1 MRFFKYL
8 VFIISTIFSIT
19 SYSAVGIGSENAPK
33 TFPTFDAACNSLKQQ
48 YSAGRYEL
56 TGSGNSRVCGLY
68 NNQSHVYSAWLYG
81 GDSSCTAGAT
91 RVTSGSYKLSNW
103 ANENELVSLMNQSA
117 AAFAGTSVCANSC
130 IHEFDYTTN
139 TSGDESNPPIVMAGS
154 YKSTAQSCTTPT
166 QGPTGELK
174 GSGSG
179 TGGDGGDGGGGD
191 TGGGG
196 SDGGC
201 TETGSTATC
210 NGGAGGGGGAGA
222 GGGAGG
228 GGGGSGGQG
237 GAGGAGGAGGQGGK
251 GGDVT
256 VNMKP
261 VVDAVNSMSSSIL
274 NKLSSVASDITG
286 AISDMKTSIT
296 DAIGITN
303 SKVQAVKDEVAAQGQ
318 QTRSEIA
325 KNTAAVNSVKQS
337 VDANTEAVNDMKSAV
352 NQQTKAINDVKASV
366 DANTTAIGAVK
377 AAVDTVK
384 SAVDAVAS
392 KIDKAAAD
400 TVEAVNASASKIISA
415 ISADGNATRQAINAD
430 GDATRKTM
438 TEQGDATRSAINANG
453 QKITDAIKENTEET
467 KKTNSLLDEIKEWLT
482 DEEHSE
488 DTDGLIE
495 VLEQDVDT
503 NMRSDHLNASGS
515 CPSPLQIPIKLFQ
528 THTIE
533 YKYDTFCWAAS
544 VARPW
549 IIFVGMLVAFL
560 IVTGQYRGGA
570 SD

>member
-8 VFIISTIFSIT
+8 IFIILSVISIQSFAANYNW
-19 SYSAVGIGSENAPK
+19 SYGVSGTESSICQNIASYLGKDYKPFKQVMSGQDIVCTLSVYRPFWDDWGSIRDYTA
-33 TFPTFDAACNSLKQQ
+33 TLA
-48 YSAGRYEL
+48 
-56 TGSGNSRVCGLY
+56 
-68 NNQSHVYSAWLYG
+68 
-81 GDSSCTAGAT
+81 SSCTAGETAFLDGYI
-91 RVTSGSYKLSNW
+91 TS
-103 ANENELVSLMNQSA
+103 QSG
-117 AAFAGTSVCANSC
+117 FAPTSVCHSGCVYNSDGGGTA
-130 IHEFDYTTN
+130 FDTPNGNLSWGINATKTGATCSTDTPKGEDKPN
-139 TSGDESNPPIVMAGS
+139 GD
-154 YKSTAQSCTTPT
+154 
-166 QGPTGELK
+166 
-174 GSGSG
+174 G

-201 TETGSTATC
+201 TETGSTVNC
-210 NGGAGGGGGAGA
+210 NGGSGGGGGAGA

-228 GGGGSGGQG
+228 GGGGSGGKG
-237 GAGGAGGAGGQGGK
+237 GDGGAGGAGGQGGK

-256 VNMKP
+256 INMTP
-261 VVDAVNSMSSSIL
+261 VVNAINSMSSSIV
-274 NKLSSVASDITG
+274 NKLTSVSSQITG

-377 AAVDTVK
+377 SAVDSVK

-400 TVEAVNASASKIISA
+400 TVEAVNASANKITSA

-430 GDATRKTM
+430 GDATRKTI

-453 QKITDAIKENTEET
+453 QKITDAVKENTEET
-467 KKTNSLLDEIKEWLT
+467 KKTNSLLEDLKEWLT
-482 DEEHSE
+482 GEEHSE
-488 DTDGLIE
+488 DTDGA
-495 VLEQDVDT
+495 VDVVEQNIDT
-503 NMRSDHLNASGS
+503 NFKSDYLNASAS
-515 CPSPLQIPIKLFQ
+515 CPAPLRIEMKLLQ
-528 THTIE
+528 THIIE

>member
-8 VFIISTIFSIT
+8 IFIILSLISINSFAATYALDNASSYPKLISLTSSSKESLCSQAYSVYVANYKNPYSTYGSSSIVSDRCVIYT
-19 SYSAVGIGSENAPK
+19 SNGSAEIA
-33 TFPTFDAACNSLKQQ
+33 FPFKAA
-48 YSAGRYEL
+48 
-56 TGSGNSRVCGLY
+56 
-68 NNQSHVYSAWLYG
+68 QSQ
-81 GDSSCTAGAT
+81 CTAGETAFLDGYI
-91 RVTSGSYKLSNW
+91 TS
-103 ANENELVSLMNQSA
+103 QSGMA
-117 AAFAGTSVCANSC
+117 PLSVCHSGCTYSNESGGTA
-130 IHEFDYTTN
+130 FDTPNGNLSWGFDAKKTGATCSTDTPKGEDTPN
-139 TSGDESNPPIVMAGS
+139 GD
-154 YKSTAQSCTTPT
+154 
-166 QGPTGELK
+166 
-174 GSGSG
+174 
-179 TGGDGGDGGGGD
+179 GGDGGDGGGGG

-210 NGGAGGGGGAGA
+210 NGGSGGGGGAGA

-228 GGGGSGGQG
+228 GGGGSGGKG
-237 GAGGAGGAGGQGGK
+237 GDGGAGGAGGQGGK

-256 VNMKP
+256 INMTP
-261 VVDAVNSMSSSIL
+261 VVNAINSMSSSIV
-274 NKLSSVASDITG
+274 NKLTSVASQITG
-286 AISDMKTSIT
+286 SINDMKTAVT

-377 AAVDTVK
+377 SAVDAVK
-384 SAVDAVAS
+384 GAVDAVAS

-400 TVEAVNASASKIISA
+400 TVEAVNASANKITSA

-430 GDATRKTM
+430 GEATRKTM

-453 QKITDAIKENTEET
+453 QKITDAVKENTEET
-467 KKTNSLLDEIKEWLT
+467 KKTNSLLEDLKQWLT
-482 DEEHSE
+482 GEEHSE
-488 DTDGLIE
+488 NTDGVI
-495 VLEQDVDT
+495 DVVDQ
-503 NMRSDHLNASGS
+503 NVDMNLRSDHLNASAS
-515 CPSPLQIPIKLFQ
+515 CPAPLQIPIKLFQ

>member
-8 VFIISTIFSIT
+8 LFIVFFFS
-19 SYSAVGIGSENAPK
+19 SYSYANYYLVEYPSVTYN
-33 TFPTFDAACNSLKQQ
+33 TQLAACNAYPSPSGQHTIWVPNANACYLRYSHNNNIIRTIPISLK
-48 YSAGRYEL
+48 S
-56 TGSGNSRVCGLY
+56 T
-68 NNQSHVYSAWLYG
+68 
-81 GDSSCTAGAT
+81 SCTAGETAFLDGYI
-91 RVTSGSYKLSNW
+91 TS
-103 ANENELVSLMNQSA
+103 QSG
-117 AAFAGTSVCANSC
+117 FAPTSVCHSGCVYNSDGGGTA
-130 IHEFDYTTN
+130 FDTPNGNLSWGINATKTGATCSTDTPKGEDKPN
-139 TSGDESNPPIVMAGS
+139 GD
-154 YKSTAQSCTTPT
+154 
-166 QGPTGELK
+166 
-174 GSGSG
+174 G
-179 TGGDGGDGGGGD
+179 TGGDGGDGGSGS
-191 TGGGG
+191 GGGSG

-210 NGGAGGGGGAGA
+210 NGGSGGGGGAGA

-228 GGGGSGGQG
+228 GGGGSGGKG
-237 GAGGAGGAGGQGGK
+237 GDGGAGGAGGQGGK

-256 VNMKP
+256 INMTP
-261 VVDAVNSMSSSIL
+261 VVNAINSMSSSIV
-274 NKLSSVASDITG
+274 NKLTSVSSQITG

-337 VDANTEAVNDMKSAV
+337 VDANTQAVNDMKSAV

-377 AAVDTVK
+377 SAVDAVK
-384 SAVDAVAS
+384 GAVDAVAS

-400 TVEAVNASASKIISA
+400 TVEAVNASANKITSA

-430 GDATRKTM
+430 GEATRKTI

-453 QKITDAIKENTEET
+453 QKITDAVNKNTEET
-467 KKTNSLLDEIKEWLT
+467 KKTNSLLDELKEWLF

-495 VLEQDVDT
+495 VIEQDVDT
-503 NMRSDHLNASGS
+503 KLKSDHLNASGS
-515 CPSPLQIPIKLFQ
+515 CPPPLQIPIKLFQ

-533 YKYDTFCWAAS
+533 YRYDTFCSAAS
-544 VARPW
+544 IARPW

-560 IVTGQYRGGA
+560 IVTGQYRGGS

>member
-1 MRFFKYL
+1 MKFFKYL
-8 VFIISTIFSIT
+8 VFIILSIT
-19 SYSAVGIGSENAPK
+19 SINSFALSYTA
-33 TFPTFDAACNSLKQQ
+33 TFNGASSTASDPFVACQGV
-48 YSAGRYEL
+48 A
-56 TGSGNSRVCGLY
+56 GSGAY
-68 NNQSHVYSAWLYG
+68 AQWPA
-81 GDSSCTAGAT
+81 GDSRYSSSSAYCYDKYGTSKGNVRLNSACTAGETAFLDGYI
-91 RVTSGSYKLSNW
+91 TS
-103 ANENELVSLMNQSA
+103 QSG
-117 AAFAGTSVCANSC
+117 FAPTSVCHSGCTYSNESGGTA
-130 IHEFDYTTN
+130 FD
-139 TSGDESNPPIVMAGS
+139 
-154 YKSTAQSCTTPT
+154 TPN
-166 QGPTGELK
+166 GNLSWGFDAKKTGETCSTDTPK
-174 GSGSG
+174 GEDKPNGDG

-201 TETGSTATC
+201 TETGSTANC
-210 NGGAGGGGGAGA
+210 NGGSGGGGA

-228 GGGGSGGQG
+228 GGGGSGGKG
-237 GAGGAGGAGGQGGK
+237 GDGGAGGAGGQGGK

-256 VNMKP
+256 INMTP
-261 VVDAVNSMSSSIL
+261 VVNAVNNMSSAIV
-274 NKLSSVASDITG
+274 NKLTSVASQITG
-286 AISDMKTSIT
+286 SINDMKTSIT

-318 QTRSEIA
+318 QTRTEIA

-377 AAVDTVK
+377 SAVDAVK
-384 SAVDAVAS
+384 GAVDAVAS

-400 TVEAVNASASKIISA
+400 TVEAVNASANKITSA

-453 QKITDAIKENTEET
+453 QKITDAVKENTEET
-467 KKTNSLLDEIKEWLT
+467 KKTNSLLEDLKEWLT
-482 DEEHSE
+482 GEEHSE
-488 DTDGLIE
+488 NTDGVID
-495 VLEQDVDT
+495 VVEQNVDM
-503 NMRSDHLNASGS
+503 NLRSDHLNASAS
-515 CPSPLQIPIKLFQ
+515 CPAPLQIPIKLFQ

>member
-8 VFIISTIFSIT
+8 LFLLFCLTQSAFALVTVKSSTAGPTQYATGATVDQACQTLATKMGFIYQGLSSDGKTCMRSGDWGF
-19 SYSAVGIGSENAPK
+19 AVVVPNI
-33 TFPTFDAACNSLKQQ
+33 
-48 YSAGRYEL
+48 
-56 TGSGNSRVCGLY
+56 
-68 NNQSHVYSAWLYG
+68 
-81 GDSSCTAGAT
+81 CTAGETAFLDGYI
-91 RVTSGSYKLSNW
+91 TS
-103 ANENELVSLMNQSA
+103 QSG
-117 AAFAGTSVCANSC
+117 FAPTSVCHSGCTYSNESGGTA
-130 IHEFDYTTN
+130 FDTPNGNLSWGFDAKKTGATCSTDTPKGEDKPN
-139 TSGDESNPPIVMAGS
+139 GD
-154 YKSTAQSCTTPT
+154 
-166 QGPTGELK
+166 
-174 GSGSG
+174 G

-337 VDANTEAVNDMKSAV
+337 VDANTEAVNEMKSAV
-352 NQQTKAINDVKASV
+352 NHQTKAINDVKASV

-377 AAVDTVK
+377 
-384 SAVDAVAS
+384 SAVDAVKGAVDSVAS

-400 TVEAVNASASKIISA
+400 TVEAVNASANKITSA

-430 GDATRKTM
+430 GQATRDAIKAD
-438 TEQGDATRSAINANG
+438 GDSTRSAIDANG
-453 QKITDAIKENTEET
+453 KKIVDAVKENTEET

>member
-8 VFIISTIFSIT
+8 VFFIFSIISINT
-19 SYSAVGIGSENAPK
+19 YAERYWFQNNFPPASSPELLCSNWGAPFQREPNFNIDTAVNGAHVGRCYYSDSVQRN
-33 TFPTFDAACNSLKQQ
+33 
-48 YSAGRYEL
+48 
-56 TGSGNSRVCGLY
+56 
-68 NNQSHVYSAWLYG
+68 VYLIKE
-81 GDSSCTAGAT
+81 SSCTAGKTAFLDGYI
-91 RVTSGSYKLSNW
+91 TSQTG
-103 ANENELVSLMNQSA
+103 
-117 AAFAGTSVCANSC
+117 FAPSSVCHSGCIYNSDGGGTA
-130 IHEFDYTTN
+130 FDTPNGNLSWGINATQ
-139 TSGDESNPPIVMAGS
+139 TGA
-154 YKSTAQSCTTPT
+154 TCTTDTPK
-166 QGPTGELK
+166 GEDK
-174 GSGSG
+174 PNGDG
-179 TGGDGGDGGGGD
+179 TGGDGGDGGGGN

-196 SDGGC
+196 SNGGC

-210 NGGAGGGGGAGA
+210 NGGSGGGGGAGA

-228 GGGGSGGQG
+228 GGGGSGGKG
-237 GAGGAGGAGGQGGK
+237 GDGGAGGAGGQGGK

-256 VNMKP
+256 INMTP
-261 VVDAVNSMSSSIL
+261 VVNAVNNMSSAIV
-274 NKLSSVASDITG
+274 NKLTSVASQITG
-286 AISDMKTSIT
+286 SISDMKTSIT

-337 VDANTEAVNDMKSAV
+337 VDANTQSVNEMKSAV

-377 AAVDTVK
+377 SAVDSVK

-400 TVEAVNASASKIISA
+400 TVEAVNASANKITSA
-415 ISADGNATRQAINAD
+415 ISADGNATRQAINA
-430 GDATRKTM
+430 
-438 TEQGDATRSAINANG
+438 NG
-453 QKITDAIKENTEET
+453 QKITDAVNKNTEET
-467 KKTNSLLDEIKEWLT
+467 KKTNSLLEDLKEWLT
-482 DEEHSE
+482 GEEHSE
-488 DTDGLIE
+488 NTDGA
-495 VLEQDVDT
+495 VDVVEQNIDT
-503 NMRSDHLNASGS
+503 NFKSDYLNASAS
-515 CPSPLQIPIKLFQ
+515 CPAPLRIEMKLLQ
-528 THTIE
+528 THIIE

-544 VARPW
+544 VVRPW

>member
-8 VFIISTIFSIT
+8 ISILFLLFSSFSYAQWFENDTLTGPSHPDCNSYFKKYYGSPSQNVEYPTNTPNYSGASVYCEGRRRDSPAHYWDRMSTTLYRASSCKAGETAFLDGYIT
-19 SYSAVGIGSENAPK
+19 SQSGFAP
-33 TFPTFDAACNSLKQQ
+33 
-48 YSAGRYEL
+48 
-56 TGSGNSRVCGLY
+56 
-68 NNQSHVYSAWLYG
+68 
-81 GDSSCTAGAT
+81 
-91 RVTSGSYKLSNW
+91 
-103 ANENELVSLMNQSA
+103 
-117 AAFAGTSVCANSC
+117 TSVCYSGCTYSNQSGGTA
-130 IHEFDYTTN
+130 FDTPNGNLSWGFDAKKTGAICSTDTPKGEDKPN
-139 TSGDESNPPIVMAGS
+139 GD
-154 YKSTAQSCTTPT
+154 
-166 QGPTGELK
+166 
-174 GSGSG
+174 G

-201 TETGSTATC
+201 TETGSTANC
-210 NGGAGGGGGAGA
+210 NGGSGGGGGAGA

-228 GGGGSGGQG
+228 GGGGSGGKG
-237 GAGGAGGAGGQGGK
+237 GDGGAGGAGGQGGK

-256 VNMKP
+256 INMTP
-261 VVDAVNSMSSSIL
+261 VVNAVNNMSSAIV
-274 NKLSSVASDITG
+274 NKLTSVASQITG
-286 AISDMKTSIT
+286 SINDMKTSIT

-337 VDANTEAVNDMKSAV
+337 VDANTQAVNDMKSAV

-377 AAVDTVK
+377 
-384 SAVDAVAS
+384 SAVDAVKGAVDSVAS

-400 TVEAVNASASKIISA
+400 TVEAVNASANKITSA

-453 QKITDAIKENTEET
+453 QKITDAVNKNTEET
-467 KKTNSLLDEIKEWLT
+467 KKTNSLLEDLKEWLT
-482 DEEHSE
+482 GEEHSE
-488 DTDGLIE
+488 NSDGAID
-495 VLEQDVDT
+495 VVEQNIDT
-503 NMRSDHLNASGS
+503 NFKSDYLNASGS
-515 CPSPLQIPIKLFQ
+515 CPAPLQIQMKLLQ